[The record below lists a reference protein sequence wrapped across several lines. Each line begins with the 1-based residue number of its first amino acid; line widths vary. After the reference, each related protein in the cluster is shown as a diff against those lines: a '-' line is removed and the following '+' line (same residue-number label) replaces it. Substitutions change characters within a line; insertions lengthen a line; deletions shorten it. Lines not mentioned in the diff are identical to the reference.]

1 MTKFKRETDGSPSF
15 FTHLDV
21 CCGLNEQLQQ
31 QLQTSWSSLIVGGQ
45 SLLASVLAFD
55 QYSSVRGKRRTGTW
69 DGPG

>member
-1 MTKFKRETDGSPSF
+1 MAKIECETDGESF

-31 QLQTSWSSLIVGGQ
+31 QLQTSWTSLIGGGQ

-55 QYSSVRGKRRTGTW
+55 QYSRIRGKEKAGLGSR
-69 DGPG
+69 